1 MPIAYRLIIDVQ
13 SAAENDKDRFNMWEI
28 NLRSL
33 FLKLLI
39 ASVAISAAFGIIVIL
54 FGDFGSFE
62 LRVLMTT
69 LTVTV
74 TSILGLACGA
84 CIEAGRGNLLPKAG
98 IAFSLVSAAM
108 LMLIIWDVLDDSEI
122 YIKTTMTFVI
132 GAIVASHLSL
142 LSIARLDQ
150 RFQWSLGLA
159 WVCDLL
165 LAGIILF
172 VMWTEIETQGDLVS
186 RIMGVLSILIA
197 AVTVVTPVFHRLSSG
212 TVRTGETID
221 EEIARLREHIVFLEA
236 EKAELEEPE

>member
-1 MPIAYRLIIDVQ
+1 
-13 SAAENDKDRFNMWEI
+13 MWDL

-39 ASVAISAAFGIIVIL
+39 ASVAISAVFGIIVIL

-62 LRVLMTT
+62 VRVLLTT
-69 LTVTV
+69 LTITV

-84 CIEAGRGNLLPKAG
+84 CIEAGRGSLLPKAG
-98 IAFSLVSAAM
+98 IVFTLVSAA
-108 LMLIIWDVLDDSEI
+108 LLALIIWDVLDDSKI
-122 YIKTTMTFVI
+122 FIKTTMTFVV
-132 GAIVASHLSL
+132 GAVAASHLSL
-142 LSIARLDQ
+142 LSIARLDR
-150 RFQWSLGLA
+150 RFSWVIRVA
-159 WVCDLL
+159 WACDLV

-172 VMWTEIETQGDLVS
+172 VMWSEIEPQGDLVS

-197 AVTVVTPVFHRLSSG
+197 AVTVVTPVFHKLSSG

-221 EEIARLREHIVFLEA
+221 DEIARLREQIVFLEA

>member
-1 MPIAYRLIIDVQ
+1 
-13 SAAENDKDRFNMWEI
+13 MWTL

-39 ASVAISAAFGIIVIL
+39 ASVAVSAAFGIVVIL
-54 FGDFGSFE
+54 LGDFGTFE
-62 LRVLMTT
+62 VRVLMTT

-98 IAFSLVSAAM
+98 IAFTLISAALLSM
-108 LMLIIWDVLDDSEI
+108 IIWDVLDDSELFV
-122 YIKTTMTFVI
+122 KTTMTFVI
-132 GAIVASHLSL
+132 GAVVASHLSL
-142 LSIARLDQ
+142 LSIARLDK
-150 RFQWSLGLA
+150 RFSWVIGVA

-172 VMWTEIETQGDLVS
+172 VMWSEIEPQGDFIS
-186 RIMGVLSILIA
+186 RLMGVLSILIA
-197 AVTVVTPVFHRLSSG
+197 AVTVVTPVFHKLSSG

-221 EEIARLREHIVFLEA
+221 EEIARLREQIGYLEA
-236 EKAELEEPE
+236 EKAELEEADRKS

>member
-1 MPIAYRLIIDVQ
+1 MYSLNI
-13 SAAENDKDRFNMWEI
+13 
-28 NLRSL
+28 RSL

-62 LRVLMTT
+62 VRVLMTT

-84 CIEAGRGNLLPKAG
+84 YIEAGRGNLLPKAG

-108 LMLIIWDVLDDSEI
+108 LMLIIWDVADDSEL
-122 YIKTTMTFVI
+122 YIKSTMTFVI
-132 GAIVASHLSL
+132 GAVVASHLSL
-142 LSIARLDQ
+142 LSIARLDG
-150 RFQWSLGLA
+150 RFRWVIKVA
-159 WVCDLL
+159 WACDLIL
-165 LAGIILF
+165 GGIILF
-172 VMWTEIETQGDLVS
+172 VMWTEIEPQGDIVS

-197 AVTVVTPVFHRLSSG
+197 AATVVTPVFHKLSSG

-221 EEIARLREHIVFLEA
+221 EEIARLREQIVFLEA
-236 EKAELEEPE
+236 EKAELEEAE